1 MIPEFYQI
9 GELARRA
16 AVSAR
21 TIRFYEE
28 KGLLGAPART
38 SGGMRLYDERDVNR
52 VKIIRRLHHVGL
64 GLEDIKSLLGVS
76 EDAPRAERVEKTLS
90 VLNIEAERSRQKI
103 AQLQAESLEREEAIS
118 LVSKCRE
125 CAVES
130 CPIHCPPQHHV
141 I

>member
-1 MIPEFYQI
+1 MTELYQI
-9 GELARRA
+9 GDLAKRA
-16 AVSAR
+16 AVSTR

-28 KGLLGAPART
+28 KGLLGVAART

-76 EDAPRAERVEKTLS
+76 ENAPRAERVEKTLS
-90 VLNIEAERSRQKI
+90 ILNTEAERSRQKI
-103 AQLQAESLEREEAIS
+103 AQLEEESRERDEAIA
-118 LVSKCRE
+118 LVSNCRN
-125 CAVES
+125 CAAEA
-130 CPIHCPPQHHV
+130 CPSQCPPQHYV